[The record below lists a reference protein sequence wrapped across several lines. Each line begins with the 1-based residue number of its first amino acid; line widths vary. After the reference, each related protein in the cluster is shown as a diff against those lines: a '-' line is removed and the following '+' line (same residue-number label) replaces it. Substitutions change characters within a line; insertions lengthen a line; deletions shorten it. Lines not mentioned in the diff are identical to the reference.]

1 MADLHELK
9 LDRTALS
16 VVKLEDADDYSD
28 VIYWES
34 QPYSKRLE
42 ALEMTRQA
50 FYGDATSDSNRLVRV
65 LEIIRLVT
73 NEPRLAD

>member
-1 MADLHELK
+1 MADLHQIK

-28 VIYWES
+28 VTYWES

-50 FYGDATSDSNRLVRV
+50 FYGDAASDANRLVRV
-65 LEIIRLVT
+65 LEVVRPAT
-73 NEPRLAD
+73 SK